1 MHLAVHC
8 CEENRDLRGYGVTF
22 VADDTG
28 LTSANFVRSWLVQ
41 SDEALIRLDLLDY
54 FDLLDSGTACSG
66 YSRRYA
72 IDVSKVGRAA

>member
-1 MHLAVHC
+1 MHFAVHC

-41 SDEALIRLDLLDY
+41 SDEALIRLDLLD
-54 FDLLDSGTACSG
+54 SATACSG

-72 IDVSKVGRAA
+72 INVSKVGRVA